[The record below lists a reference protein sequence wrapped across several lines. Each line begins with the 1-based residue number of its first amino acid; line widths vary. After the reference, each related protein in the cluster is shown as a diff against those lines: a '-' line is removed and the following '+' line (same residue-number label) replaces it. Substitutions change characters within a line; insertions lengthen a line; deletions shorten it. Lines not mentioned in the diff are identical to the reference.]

1 MTDTLRIKRRVSG
14 LAGAPAGLLNAEV
27 AYNEVDNTL
36 YYGQGLGTGLNAAN
50 VIPIGGS
57 GYIASYVGTAIT
69 TQAGLDATTYAPLT
83 SPTFTGTVTIPAGAA
98 ISGYVTTTA
107 LNNAGF
113 APIASPSFTGTPTAP
128 TPASADNSTAVA
140 TTAFVTSAISTQAT
154 TDAGTYAT
162 PADVAAAISADA
174 YVLPTATSSVLG
186 GVEPDGVTITNLSG
200 AISVTYG
207 TVANTAAEGN
217 DPRIVGALSV
227 TTAEATY
234 ATISYVTTAISNAGY
249 TLPVATTET
258 LGGVIAD
265 GTTIDI
271 SGTGIISVD
280 ASIATVAYVT
290 SAISSASYNLLPATT
305 STLGGVM
312 VDGTSIDISPSGVI
326 SVDSSIATVSYV
338 TSAIALA
345 SYDLLPATTSTL
357 GGVMVDGTSIDISPS
372 GVISVDSSIATVSYV
387 TSAIALASYDL
398 LPATTSTLGG
408 VMVDGTSIDI
418 SPSGLIS
425 VDSSIATVSY
435 VDATVQGLQVKPTA
449 DAATTAPLPANTYAN
464 GVNGVGATLT
474 ATANGALTVDGVTVV
489 TGDLVLV
496 MNEGA
501 GANNGLYVVTATG
514 NAGSP
519 YILTRQVDMDVAAD
533 FAGAFIPVG
542 NEGTVNANTLW
553 LANPGPSVV
562 VGTTVIPF
570 TQLNSATSLSAGTGI
585 TVSGDTISI
594 AAGYVGQSS
603 IVTVGTISTGTW
615 QGSTVQVGYGGTGA
629 TTLTGYIIGN
639 GTSAMTASA
648 SIPSTAITGLGDM
661 SSQFADAVVITGGTI
676 DGVTFDFGS
685 F

>member
-312 VDGTSIDISPSGVI
+312 VDGTSIDISPSG
-326 SVDSSIATVSYV
+326 
-338 TSAIALA
+338 
-345 SYDLLPATTSTL
+345 
-357 GGVMVDGTSIDISPS
+357 
-372 GVISVDSSIATVSYV
+372 
-387 TSAIALASYDL
+387 
-398 LPATTSTLGG
+398 
-408 VMVDGTSIDI
+408 
-418 SPSGLIS
+418 LIS